1 MRRDHPN
8 VPEIDQSGRRIPYNL
23 RQSGPTPVEM
33 LISTRVRKSP
43 YWHLS
48 HEAGAWRAT
57 VYNRM
62 YHPRGYVRPEAGG
75 SMVEYD
81 ALETRVTLWDVAV
94 ERQIRVSGPQ
104 AEAFVNHVITRDA
117 TAIEVMR
124 GKYVVLCNPR
134 GGIVNDPVL
143 LRPAADEFWF
153 SISDT
158 DLWLWLEGLAV
169 GGGWDVEVAEIDV
182 APLQVQGPL
191 SADLMA
197 ELVGEA
203 VHDMPFYGLL
213 EGEIA
218 GHSVLVSQT
227 GFSGE
232 KGYEVYVRDAHK
244 HAEDV
249 WHAIRATGARYDL
262 MVVAPTHHRR
272 IAAGILSWGQDMDS
286 ETSPFQVNLGWQVP
300 KDKSADYVGKT
311 ALEAQRAAIA
321 ADAPPF
327 THVMVGLELG
337 GAPIVDYA
345 PDFWL
350 VQDAGGA
357 RVGYVTSA
365 WWSPELDT
373 NIALAHV
380 PWAERAVG
388 TKLRVELP
396 RPYAEGPVAAEVVE
410 IPFRASENPSTRE
423 RRAD

>member
-1 MRRDHPN
+1 MRHDHAN
-8 VPEIDQSGRRIPYNL
+8 IPEIDQSGRRVPYNL

-62 YHPRGYVRPEAGG
+62 YHPRGYVRPENGG
-75 SMVEYD
+75 AMAEYD
-81 ALETRVTLWDVAV
+81 ALENSVTLWDVAV
-94 ERQIRVSGPQ
+94 ERQIRVQGPQ
-104 AEAFVNHVITRDA
+104 AEDFVNHVITRDA
-117 TAIEVMR
+117 TKIEVMH

-134 GGIVNDPVL
+134 GGIVNDPIL
-143 LRPAADEFWF
+143 LRVAEDEFWF

-203 VHDMPFYGLL
+203 VHDMPYYGLI

-218 GHSVLVSQT
+218 GHPVLVSQT

-232 KGYEVYVRDAHK
+232 KGYEVYLRDAHA

-249 WHAIRATGARYDL
+249 WYAIRATGAHYGL
-262 MVVAPTHHRR
+262 KVIAPGHGRR
-272 IAAGILSWGQDMDS
+272 IAAGILSWGQDMDA

-300 KDKSADYVGKT
+300 DDKEVDYVGRA
-311 ALEAQRAAIA
+311 ALEEQRKAIEA
-321 ADAPPF
+321 GRPPF
-327 THVMVGLELG
+327 SHVMVGITLG
-337 GAPIVDYA
+337 GAPITDYA

-350 VQDAGGA
+350 VQDQDGK

-365 WWSPELDT
+365 WHSPELET
-373 NIALAHV
+373 NIAMAHV
-380 PWAERAVG
+380 PWGMRELG
-388 TKLRVELP
+388 TRLRVELP
-396 RPYAEGPVAAEVVE
+396 RPYADGPVEAEIVE
-410 IPFRASENPSTRE
+410 IPFRDSANPSTRE
-423 RRAD
+423 RRKG

>member
-1 MRRDHPN
+1 MRNDHAN
-8 VPEIDQSGRRIPYNL
+8 VPEIDQSGRRVPYNL

-62 YHPRGYVRPEAGG
+62 YHPRGYVRPENGG
-75 SMVEYD
+75 AMAEYD
-81 ALETRVTLWDVAV
+81 ALQTRVTLWDVAV
-94 ERQIRVSGPQ
+94 ERQIRVQGPQ
-104 AEAFVNHVITRDA
+104 AEAFVNHVVTRDA
-117 TAIEVMR
+117 TKIKVMH

-134 GGIVNDPVL
+134 GGIVNDPIL
-143 LRPAADEFWF
+143 LRVAEDEFWF

-203 VHDMPFYGLL
+203 VHDMPYYGLI

-218 GHSVLVSQT
+218 GHPVLVSQT

-232 KGYEVYVRDAHK
+232 KGYEVYLRDAHV

-249 WHAIRATGARYDL
+249 WYAIRATGAHYGL
-262 MVVAPTHHRR
+262 KVIAPGHHRR
-272 IAAGILSWGQDMDS
+272 IAAGILSWGQDMDA

-300 KDKSADYVGKT
+300 TDKEADYVGRA
-311 ALEAQRAAIA
+311 ALEEQRKAIEA
-321 ADAPPF
+321 GRPPF
-327 THVMVGLELG
+327 SHVMVGITLG
-337 GAPIVDYA
+337 GAPIIDYA

-350 VQDAGGA
+350 VQDQDGK

-365 WWSPELDT
+365 WHSPELET
-373 NIALAHV
+373 NIAMAHV
-380 PWAERAVG
+380 PWEMRDLG
-388 TKLRVELP
+388 TRLRVELP
-396 RPYAEGPVAAEVVE
+396 RPYADTPVEAEIVE
-410 IPFRASENPSTRE
+410 IPFRESANPSTRE
-423 RRAD
+423 RRKG